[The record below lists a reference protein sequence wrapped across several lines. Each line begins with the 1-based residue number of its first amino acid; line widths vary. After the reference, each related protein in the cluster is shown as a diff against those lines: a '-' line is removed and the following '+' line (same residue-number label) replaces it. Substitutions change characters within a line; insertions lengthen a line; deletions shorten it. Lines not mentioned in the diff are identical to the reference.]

1 MGSSMVMLVL
11 ILTFTVA
18 HSQQADHPMKMPDT
32 EKSATLM
39 SGLGSLHHP
48 VSTINA
54 EAQRFFD
61 QGLGFIYAFNHD
73 EAVRSF
79 KQAADLDPKMA
90 MAHWGIALA
99 LGPNI
104 NLDVDPGREQAAY
117 DAVQKALSLSA
128 QAPENE
134 DAYIEALAKR
144 YSADPKAD
152 LKKLAIDYKNAMG
165 ELVKRYPDDLD
176 AATLYAESAMD
187 LHPWQLW
194 ASDGKPAEG
203 TEEIVATL
211 ESVLRRNPNHVGAIH
226 YYIHAVEAS
235 PNPERALAYAPK
247 LPTLMPAA
255 GHLVHMPAHIYER
268 TGDYGSAA
276 RSNVE
281 AAKADEAYIKASGLQ
296 GVYPMMYYSHNL
308 HFLAVANSMAGRY
321 ADAIDAAQKLEAHVR
336 PYVKNMPMAEGFV
349 PTPMLIMVR
358 FHKWDEIRT
367 LPQPDAS
374 LVLTNTVWHFAR
386 GMAYA
391 TIGNVEK
398 AAIERDALS
407 HAVKSI
413 PPEAAFGLNPAG
425 KILSI
430 AENVLSA
437 RIAAAKRD
445 NKTALA
451 LLRKA
456 VEIEDSLAYDEPP
469 AWPMPVRES
478 LGGALMTSGDYVAAE
493 QVFREDLQRN
503 QRNGRS
509 LFGLMESLKAQKK
522 DYPAMMVQREFE
534 NAWKNAD
541 TKLTVPDLWR

>member
-1 MGSSMVMLVL
+1 
-11 ILTFTVA
+11 
-18 HSQQADHPMKMPDT
+18 
-32 EKSATLM
+32 
-39 SGLGSLHHP
+39 
-48 VSTINA
+48 
-54 EAQRFFD
+54 
-61 QGLGFIYAFNHD
+61 
-73 EAVRSF
+73 
-79 KQAADLDPKMA
+79 
-90 MAHWGIALA
+90 
-99 LGPNI
+99 
-104 NLDVDPGREQAAY
+104 
-117 DAVQKALSLSA
+117 
-128 QAPENE
+128 
-134 DAYIEALAKR
+134 
-144 YSADPKAD
+144 
-152 LKKLAIDYKNAMG
+152 
-165 ELVKRYPDDLD
+165 
-176 AATLYAESAMD
+176 
-187 LHPWQLW
+187 
-194 ASDGKPAEG
+194 
-203 TEEIVATL
+203 
-211 ESVLRRNPNHVGAIH
+211 
-226 YYIHAVEAS
+226 
-235 PNPERALAYAPK
+235 
-247 LPTLMPAA
+247 MPAA

-308 HFLAVANSMAGRY
+308 HFLAIANSMAGRY

-336 PYVKNMPMAEGFV
+336 PSVKNMPMAEGFV

-358 FHKWDEIRT
+358 FHKWDEILT

-398 AAIERDALS
+398 AAIERDALFN
-407 HAVKSI
+407 AVKSI

-430 AENVLSA
+430 AENVVSA
-437 RIAAAKRD
+437 RIATAKRD
-445 NKTALA
+445 NKTALE

-478 LGGALMTSGDYVAAE
+478 LGGALMTSGDYLAAE